1 MHSNIGVWKNEPI
14 LMNYNEKNGKVIEV
28 SVVDKS
34 TIYIYI
40 YIWCEMGVWTCF
52 VQFLISKGIFGVNF
66 FLMKLS
72 I

>member
-1 MHSNIGVWKNEPI
+1 
-14 LMNYNEKNGKVIEV
+14 MNYNEKNGKVENWTKIVIEV
-28 SVVDKS
+28 LAMEKS

-52 VQFLISKGIFGVNF
+52 VCFLISKGIFGVNF
-66 FLMKLS
+66 FLMELS

>member
-14 LMNYNEKNGKVIEV
+14 LMNYNEKNGKVEYWTKIVIEV

-40 YIWCEMGVWTCF
+40 YIFC
-52 VQFLISKGIFGVNF
+52 
-66 FLMKLS
+66 
-72 I
+72 